1 MNEYY
6 CRVLRPII
14 LVLLVS
20 LPVSAAP
27 LGLVLESGLTARVG
41 YSFSSNQAFSIALE
55 YETPI
60 AVPLPIDVSLSA
72 RVGYNFNSGGID
84 TGLLAKALVLNSI
97 SGGLLGV
104 GLWVDFDIRNFG
116 TTLNTFKVA
125 FGPFINMNFDP
136 LYATISFS
144 LFSLT
149 NAVYAFDLGF
159 AARYYLDV
167 FAFELGF
174 DYNTIGMARASFG
187 LRFSL

>member
-1 MNEYY
+1 MNRF
-6 CRVLRPII
+6 CSQVLGR
-14 LVLLVS
+14 LVLIVFVS

-41 YSFSSNQAFSIALE
+41 YAFSSNQALSLALE

-60 AVPLPIDVSLSA
+60 AVLLPIDISLTA

-104 GLWVDFDIRNFG
+104 GFWVDLDIRNLG
-116 TTLNTFKVA
+116 TTLNTFKIA
-125 FGPFINMNFDP
+125 FGPFINLNFDP

-144 LFSLT
+144 LLSLT
-149 NAVYAFDLGF
+149 NVVYAFDLGF
-159 AARYYLDV
+159 AARYYFDI
-167 FAFELGF
+167 FALELGF

-187 LRFSL
+187 IRLSL

>member
-1 MNEYY
+1 MNRF
-6 CRVLRPII
+6 CSQVLGR
-14 LVLLVS
+14 LVLILFVS

-41 YSFSSNQAFSIALE
+41 YAFSSNQALSLALE

-60 AVPLPIDVSLSA
+60 AVLLPIDISLTA

-104 GLWVDFDIRNFG
+104 GFWVDLDIRNLG
-116 TTLNTFKVA
+116 TTLNTFKLA
-125 FGPFINMNFDP
+125 FGPFINLNFDP

-144 LFSLT
+144 LLSLT
-149 NAVYAFDLGF
+149 NVVYAFDLGF
-159 AARYYLDV
+159 AARYYFDI
-167 FAFELGF
+167 FALELGF

-187 LRFSL
+187 IRLSL

>member
-1 MNEYY
+1 MNRF
-6 CRVLRPII
+6 CSQVLRR
-14 LVLLVS
+14 LVLIVFVS

-41 YSFSSNQAFSIALE
+41 YAFSSNQALSLALE

-60 AVPLPIDVSLSA
+60 AVLLPIDISLTA

-104 GLWVDFDIRNFG
+104 GFWVDLDIRNLG
-116 TTLNTFKVA
+116 TTLNTFKIA
-125 FGPFINMNFDP
+125 FGPFINLNFDP

-144 LFSLT
+144 LLSLT
-149 NAVYAFDLGF
+149 NVVYAFDLGF
-159 AARYYLDV
+159 AARYYFDI
-167 FAFELGF
+167 FALELGF

-187 LRFSL
+187 IRLSL